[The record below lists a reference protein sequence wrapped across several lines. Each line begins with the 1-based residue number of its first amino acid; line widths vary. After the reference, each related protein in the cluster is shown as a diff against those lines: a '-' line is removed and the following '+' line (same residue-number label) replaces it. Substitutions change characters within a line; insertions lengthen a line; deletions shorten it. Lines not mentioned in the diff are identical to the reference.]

1 MMNVIITGSTG
12 FVGRHLVPKLI
23 FEKYQ
28 ILELTRNLEV
38 SNQLYGENTQKS
50 LIDDDQNALVS
61 TIEEFKPD
69 VIIHLA
75 SFLTSLD
82 DYGSLAKLLDSN
94 ISFFCRVLDATKN
107 INLKLFVNTGTFA
120 EYHSGDSNFDP
131 AYLYAA
137 TKTASRSFLDYY
149 SKVYAFKQ
157 TTVVPYTIY
166 GGKDSQKKIIDIIS
180 DSITSKI
187 PIDLSPGEQILDFIH
202 IDDVTNFYMMLI
214 KNTKGLPAKSNFP
227 LGTGTG
233 HTLKQVATIIEEVT
247 SQKTNINWGG
257 KQYRNS
263 DVMYAVADSISI
275 NNFIDWHPNILL
287 KDGIEKYL
295 MPKSNDFDRNEK
307 IN

>member
-1 MMNVIITGSTG
+1 MNVVVTGSTG
-12 FVGRHLVPKLI
+12 FVGRHLVTKLI
-23 FEKYQ
+23 LEKYQ
-28 ILELTRNLEV
+28 ILELTRSIDV
-38 SNQLYGENTQKS
+38 STQLYGDITQKF
-50 LIDDDQNALVS
+50 LIDDNQEALVK

-82 DYGSLAKLLDSN
+82 DYDSLTKLLDSN

-107 INLKLFVNTGTFA
+107 SNLKLFVNTGTFA
-120 EYHSGDSNFDP
+120 EYYSGDTNFDP
-131 AYLYAA
+131 AYIYAA

-149 SKVYAFKQ
+149 SKVYNFKQ
-157 TTVVPYTIY
+157 TTVIPYTIY
-166 GGKDSQKKIIDIIS
+166 GGKDTQKKIIDIIS
-180 DSITSKI
+180 DSITSKL

-214 KNTKGLPAKSNFP
+214 KNINRLPAKSNLP

-233 HTLKQVATIIEEVT
+233 HTLKQVAAIIEEVT
-247 SQKTNINWGG
+247 NQKTNINWGG

-263 DVMYAVADSISI
+263 DVMFAVADLISI
-275 NNFIDWHPNILL
+275 NNFIDWHPNILI
-287 KDGIEKYL
+287 KEGIEKYL
-295 MPKSNDFDRNEK
+295 MSKSKEFDRNEK